1 VATATLGPV
10 RASANDEVPYAA
22 LTWSPLAALTG
33 GERVWVDLTAAPT
46 AAARMSLV
54 AGDRI
59 GSTGAASLQVNL
71 ASDSTVSMGLG
82 STASIGVRAET
93 AGSY

>member
-1 VATATLGPV
+1 
-10 RASANDEVPYAA
+10 
-22 LTWSPLAALTG
+22 
-33 GERVWVDLTAAPT
+33 
-46 AAARMSLV
+46 
-54 AGDRI
+54 
-59 GSTGAASLQVNL
+59 VNL